1 MIIEELEELQGLKA
15 LKTIIIEQF
24 RGGKGKGN
32 SLSRRKNDQPPNF
45 FIFIFFVLLYSMTF
59 LYFING
65 KPSLNRK

>member
-1 MIIEELEELQGLKA
+1 MIIEDLEELQGLKA
-15 LKTIIIEQF
+15 LSTFVIEQF

-32 SLSRRKNDQPPNF
+32 SLSRRKKNQPAYF

-59 LYFING
+59 LFFSNT